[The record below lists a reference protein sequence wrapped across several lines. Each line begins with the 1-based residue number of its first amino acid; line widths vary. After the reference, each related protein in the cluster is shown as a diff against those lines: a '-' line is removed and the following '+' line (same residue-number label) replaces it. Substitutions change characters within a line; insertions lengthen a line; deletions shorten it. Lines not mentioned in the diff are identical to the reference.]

1 MVDKIKFTGTLFRLR
16 SGFSILRD
24 ILFVIFLLSLL
35 GGVIFVVLNPPSM
48 DGINPLALLT
58 GDLEELG
65 EFDPEGLVEDM
76 KTHFYSGDYDKA
88 EGDLEK
94 IKTLAK
100 VTGADEK
107 TLKEIAQVEEAIKNK
122 DVIAFDMLMEEIS
135 GGEVIGN
142 GR

>member
-1 MVDKIKFTGTLFRLR
+1 
-16 SGFSILRD
+16 
-24 ILFVIFLLSLL
+24 
-35 GGVIFVVLNPPSM
+35 
-48 DGINPLALLT
+48 
-58 GDLEELG
+58 
-65 EFDPEGLVEDM
+65 
-76 KTHFYSGDYDKA
+76 
-88 EGDLEK
+88 LEK

>member
-88 EGDLEK
+88 EDDLEK
-94 IKTLAK
+94 IKT
-100 VTGADEK
+100 
-107 TLKEIAQVEEAIKNK
+107 
-122 DVIAFDMLMEEIS
+122 
-135 GGEVIGN
+135 
-142 GR
+142 